1 MGDRIMT
8 KRTSRKI
15 LLAFDGSEGALEA
28 VRYVGKS
35 PSFHEMEVLL
45 FNVYSKIPESYWDLE
60 KQAPL
65 GWRIDGVRAWERED
79 ERKVQNCLKKATKI
93 LWRAGFPKEA
103 VKTNIHERKKGIAR
117 DILTEAKRGYS
128 CVVVGRKGVSK
139 VKDLILGSVSTKLLE
154 KISFTTLV
162 VVGTK
167 PDPGRILLA
176 LDGSENSMRT
186 VDYVGKILGGS
197 LLDLCL
203 INVIRWNKREFVK
216 RARSEIGSVL
226 EQSKRQ
232 LMRSGF
238 DGAQISTKIITGAH
252 SRAEAIVNEARK
264 GGYGSIVVGRRGL
277 SKVQDFFIGRVSNKV
292 VQLAKREAVW
302 IVS

>member
-1 MGDRIMT
+1 MT
-8 KRTSRKI
+8 KQTARKI
-15 LLAFDGSEGALEA
+15 LLPFDGSEGALEA
-28 VRYVGKS
+28 VKYVGKNL
-35 PSFHEMEVLL
+35 SFHQMEVVL
-45 FNVYSKIPESYWDLE
+45 FNVHGKIPESYWDLE
-60 KQAPL
+60 KDPPL
-65 GWRIDGVRAWERED
+65 GWRLKEVKAWEVGFRKSIQED
-79 ERKVQNCLKKATKI
+79 MEKAKRI

-128 CVVVGRKGVSK
+128 CIFVGRKGVSK

-167 PDPGRILLA
+167 PVSGGVLLA
-176 LDGSENSMRT
+176 LDGSEISMRT

-197 LLDLCL
+197 PLDLCL
-203 INVIRWNKREFVK
+203 INVIRGDKREFVK
-216 RARSEIGSVL
+216 GAKSKISSVL
-226 EQSKRQ
+226 EQAKRQ
-232 LMRSGF
+232 LMKSGF
-238 DGAQISTKIITGAH
+238 DGAQISTRIVTGAH
-252 SRAEAIVNEARK
+252 SRAETIVNEARK

>member
-1 MGDRIMT
+1 MT
-8 KRTSRKI
+8 KQTARKI
-15 LLAFDGSEGALEA
+15 LLPFDGSEGALEA
-28 VRYVGKS
+28 VKYVGKNL
-35 PSFHEMEVLL
+35 SFHQMEVVL
-45 FNVYSKIPESYWDLE
+45 FNVHGKIPESYWDLE
-60 KQAPL
+60 KDPPL
-65 GWRIDGVRAWERED
+65 GWRLKEVKAWEVGFRKSIQED
-79 ERKVQNCLKKATKI
+79 MEKAKRI

-128 CVVVGRKGVSK
+128 CIFVGRKGVSK

-167 PDPGRILLA
+167 PVSGGVLLA
-176 LDGSENSMRT
+176 LDGSEISMRT

-197 LLDLCL
+197 PLDLCL
-203 INVIRWNKREFVK
+203 INVIRGDKREFVK
-216 RARSEIGSVL
+216 GAKSKISSAL
-226 EQSKRQ
+226 EQAKRQ
-232 LMRSGF
+232 LMKSGF
-238 DGAQISTKIITGAH
+238 DGAQISTRIVTGAH
-252 SRAEAIVNEARK
+252 SRAETIVNEARK

>member
-1 MGDRIMT
+1 MT
-8 KRTSRKI
+8 KQTARKI
-15 LLAFDGSEGALEA
+15 LLPFDGSEGALEA
-28 VRYVGKS
+28 VKYVGKNL
-35 PSFHEMEVLL
+35 SFHQMEVVL
-45 FNVYSKIPESYWDLE
+45 FNVHGKIPESYWDLE
-60 KQAPL
+60 KDPPL
-65 GWRIDGVRAWERED
+65 GWRLKEVKAWEVGFRKSIQED
-79 ERKVQNCLKKATKI
+79 MEKAKRI

-128 CVVVGRKGVSK
+128 CIFVGRKGVSK

-154 KISFTTLV
+154 KISFTTIV

-167 PDPGRILLA
+167 PVSGGVLLA
-176 LDGSENSMRT
+176 LDGSEISMRT

-197 LLDLCL
+197 PLDLCL
-203 INVIRWNKREFVK
+203 INVIRGDKREFVK
-216 RARSEIGSVL
+216 GAKSKISSAL
-226 EQSKRQ
+226 EQAKRQ
-232 LMRSGF
+232 LMKSGF
-238 DGAQISTKIITGAH
+238 DGAQISTRIVTGAH
-252 SRAEAIVNEARK
+252 SRAETIVNEARK

>member
-1 MGDRIMT
+1 MATQTPNR
-8 KRTSRKI
+8 I
-15 LLAFDGSEGALEA
+15 LLAVDGSEGALEA
-28 VRYVGKS
+28 ARYVGKI
-35 PSFHEMEVLL
+35 PSFHQMEVVL

-60 KQAPL
+60 KQPPL
-65 GWRIDGVRAWERED
+65 GWRLKEVKAWEVGFKKSIREHM
-79 ERKVQNCLKKATKI
+79 ENATRT
-93 LWRAGFPKEA
+93 LWRAGFPKGA
-103 VKTNIHERKKGIAR
+103 VKTNIHERNKGIAR

-154 KISFTTLV
+154 KINFTTLV

-167 PDPGRILLA
+167 PESGRILLA

-186 VDYVGKILGGS
+186 VDYVGKILGGTP
-197 LLDLCL
+197 LGLCL
-203 INVIRWNKREFVK
+203 INVIRGDKREFVK
-216 RARSEIGSVL
+216 RAKSEISSVL

-232 LMRSGF
+232 LMKSGF

-252 SRAEAIVNEARK
+252 SRAETIVNEARK

-277 SKVQDFFIGRVSNKV
+277 SKVQDFFMGRVSNKV

-302 IVS
+302 VVS

>member
-1 MGDRIMT
+1 MT

-28 VRYVGKS
+28 IKYVGEN
-35 PSFHEMEVLL
+35 PSFHQMEMVL
-45 FNVYSKIPESYWDLE
+45 FNVHGKIPESYWDLE
-60 KQAPL
+60 KDPPL
-65 GWRIDGVRAWERED
+65 GWRLNEVKAWEVGF
-79 ERKVQNCLKKATKI
+79 RKSIQEHMEKAKRI

-103 VKTNIHERKKGIAR
+103 VKINIHERKEGIAR
-117 DILTEAKRGYS
+117 DILKEAKRGYS
-128 CVVVGRKGVSK
+128 CVFVGRKGVSK

-154 KISFTTLV
+154 KISFTALV

-167 PDPGRILLA
+167 PLSGGVLLA

-186 VDYVGKILGGS
+186 VDYVGNILGGS
-197 LLDLCL
+197 PLDLCL
-203 INVIRWNKREFVK
+203 IHVIRGDKREFVK
-216 RARSEIGSVL
+216 GAKNEIGRVF
-226 EQSKRQ
+226 EQAKRQ
-232 LMRSGF
+232 LMGSGF
-238 DGAQISTKIITGAH
+238 DGAQINAKIITGAH
-252 SRAEAIVNEARK
+252 SRAETIVNEARK

-292 VQLAKREAVW
+292 VQLAKKEAVW

>member
-1 MGDRIMT
+1 MAT
-8 KRTSRKI
+8 RKPNRI
-15 LLAFDGSEGALEA
+15 LLAVDGSEGALEA
-28 VRYVGKS
+28 ARYVGNI
-35 PSFHEMEVLL
+35 PSFHQMEVVL
-45 FNVYSKIPESYWDLE
+45 FNVHGKIPESYWDLE
-60 KQAPL
+60 KDPPL
-65 GWRIDGVRAWERED
+65 GWRLKEVKAWEMGF
-79 ERKVQNCLKKATKI
+79 RKNIQEHMEKATRI

-128 CVVVGRKGVSK
+128 CVFVGRKGVSK

-167 PDPGRILLA
+167 PLAGAVLLA

-186 VDYVGKILGGS
+186 VDYMGQILGGS
-197 LLDLCL
+197 PLDLCL
-203 INVIRWNKREFVK
+203 INVIRGDKREFVK
-216 RARSEIGSVL
+216 GAKSKIGSVL
-226 EQSKRQ
+226 EQAKRQ
-232 LMRSGF
+232 LIRSGF
-238 DGAQISTKIITGAH
+238 DGAQISTRIITGAH
-252 SRAEAIVNEARK
+252 SRAETIVNEARK

-277 SKVQDFFIGRVSNKV
+277 SKVHDFFIGRVSNKV

>member
-1 MGDRIMT
+1 MT
-8 KRTSRKI
+8 KQTARKI
-15 LLAFDGSEGALEA
+15 LLPFDGSEGALEA
-28 VRYVGKS
+28 VKYVGKNL
-35 PSFHEMEVLL
+35 SFHQMEVVL
-45 FNVYSKIPESYWDLE
+45 FNVHGKIPESYWDLE
-60 KQAPL
+60 KDPPL
-65 GWRIDGVRAWERED
+65 GWRLKEVKAWEVGFRKSIQED
-79 ERKVQNCLKKATKI
+79 MEKAKRI

-128 CVVVGRKGVSK
+128 CIFVGRKGVSK

-154 KISFTTLV
+154 KISFTTIV

-167 PDPGRILLA
+167 PVSGGVLLA
-176 LDGSENSMRT
+176 LDGSEISMRT

-197 LLDLCL
+197 PLDLCL
-203 INVIRWNKREFVK
+203 INVIRGDKREFVK
-216 RARSEIGSVL
+216 GAKSKISSAL
-226 EQSKRQ
+226 EQAKRQ
-232 LMRSGF
+232 LMKSGF
-238 DGAQISTKIITGAH
+238 DGAQISTRIIAGAH
-252 SRAEAIVNEARK
+252 SRAETIVNEARK